1 MDCSS
6 DLQLDP
12 ERRWPGQSQN
22 RNQNPCCLLLLDQ
35 TESDPDVLVIAFVLL
50 LIRCFDTSN
59 FAAPMRRH
67 GDARCGSVIVTQSCY
82 YLVHFV

>member
-6 DLQLDP
+6 DLLLDP
-12 ERRWPGQSQN
+12 EWRWPGQSLN
-22 RNQNPCCLLLLDQ
+22 WNQKPCYLLLLDQ

-50 LIRCFDTSN
+50 LIRCFDSSN

-67 GDARCGSVIVTQSCY
+67 GDARCG
-82 YLVHFV
+82 